1 MTVFE
6 FRHGIIK
13 TLLVIDIEVARNS
26 SRYIKIDQ
34 DLCDLRYVSG
44 KSDRNCFYAKQ
55 PQWNLGQTVI
65 IANWFL

>member
-55 PQWNLGQTVI
+55 PQ
-65 IANWFL
+65 